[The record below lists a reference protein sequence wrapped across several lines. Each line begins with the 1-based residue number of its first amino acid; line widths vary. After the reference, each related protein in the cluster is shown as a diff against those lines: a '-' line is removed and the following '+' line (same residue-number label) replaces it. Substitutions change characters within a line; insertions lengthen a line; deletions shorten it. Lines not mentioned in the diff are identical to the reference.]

1 MRRRALATLSALV
14 FLWLGL
20 CVPFVVFLVGAGLLV
35 QGVPLLTLVWQVA
48 PASRAS
54 ICLAGLALV
63 LGGTAGALAAHRVWA
78 GVDGQVRGELA
89 WVFATRTLRVT
100 GFATGDPARHERA
113 GLWFRIYE
121 QFGAA
126 LAALLGVAAAAAVIL
141 PAALW
146 VITGGTVVRA
156 ELAALG
162 TRRDRIALTTLAAS
176 LVVTLCTGLPA
187 ALVGWLRFARQR
199 LRLAD
204 DEIRRFLPR

>member
-1 MRRRALATLSALV
+1 VSALI

-20 CVPFVVFLVGAGLLV
+20 CVPFVVFLVGASLLV
-35 QGVPLLTLVWQVA
+35 QGVPLLAVVWQVA

-54 ICLAGLALV
+54 ICLAGLALA
-63 LGGTAGALAAHRVWA
+63 LGGTTGALIAHRVWA
-78 GVDGQVRGELA
+78 GVDSQVRGELA

-100 GFATGDPARHERA
+100 GFATGDPARRERA

-121 QFGAA
+121 QFGAP

-146 VITGGTVVRA
+146 GITGGAVVRA

-176 LVVTLCTGLPA
+176 LVVTVCTGLPA
-187 ALVGWLRFARQR
+187 ALVGWLRFARRR
-199 LRLAD
+199 LRLGD